1 MLSGFFSAA
10 APPTLDLLTLSIDFH
25 AHRPNRSARAAV
37 MNALPDISMV
47 EKLLVTS
54 IGRKML
60 RRVKVEM
67 TKGLHVGAA
76 IYSADIPVI
85 FPRLQYMGVLLF

>member
-1 MLSGFFSAA
+1 M
-10 APPTLDLLTLSIDFH
+10 D
-25 AHRPNRSARAAV
+25 
-37 MNALPDISMV
+37 ALPDISMV

-60 RRVKVEM
+60 RRVKIEM

-76 IYSADIPVI
+76 IYFADIPVI